1 MGGGLMAKE
10 ILGYIDCPH
19 CGHENG
25 MRITLDKS
33 GAPFGFCEANCN
45 GQMRVGGN
53 AARVAAFYR
62 KNPHI
67 KQPGAVTETAPEST
81 STATGSK
88 NKPSAEVAP
97 VPEIVPAPAKAAPRK
112 PSLFEQ
118 LAGVT
123 NG

>member
-1 MGGGLMAKE
+1 MSRE
-10 ILGYIDCPH
+10 SLGHIDCPH
-19 CGHENG
+19 CGHKAG

-62 KNPHI
+62 NNPHL
-67 KQPGAVTETAPEST
+67 KQPGAAPEIAPAVT
-81 STATGSK
+81 STATESK
-88 NKPSAEVAP
+88 NKPRAAM
-97 VPEIVPAPAKAAPRK
+97 PAPAPAIEPAPDKAPRK

-123 NG
+123 HG